1 MTNQS
6 QFFKE
11 QRPAAVLK
19 HGILHRYLRV
29 FASKTGSTAP
39 GHRVAYLDGY
49 SGPGQYQNG
58 IPGSPMLA
66 AKTAQILG
74 EIRNLEGFYVEKDE
88 ETFVQ
93 LHKVLAQTDHS
104 FRCYQGDVED
114 HLPEIMKAVGAAP
127 LFAFFDPFGLG
138 VPFDMLTKHILSRKR
153 GLGGPATELLLNF
166 SLPGLRRNAGHL
178 TSSSN
183 DPIYLKTR
191 RPKLVERVDAT
202 LGGDWWHPI
211 WEAGGE
217 DREAAIVSG
226 YVDRLRTAPGGW
238 AHVTIPVQNRW
249 DGPPVYCLVLL
260 TSYEGGLWAFAQV
273 LSTAMEEYR
282 EYAHQA
288 HGMLDLDPLE
298 DREAR
303 WIDHIAE
310 NLERHL
316 AEQGSFVV
324 GQTITVVFGETVG
337 FARETHIRQAV
348 KRLCAAGS
356 IRTEVYDKGKLRTGG
371 QGPVEK
377 MRILPP

>member
-93 LHKVLAQTDHS
+93 LHKVLAQTDHT

-127 LFAFFDPFGLG
+127 LFAFFDPFGWEC
-138 VPFDMLTKHILSRKR
+138 PSTCS
-153 GLGGPATELLLNF
+153 PST
-166 SLPGLRRNAGHL
+166 SCPGSVAWSG
-178 TSSSN
+178 
-183 DPIYLKTR
+183 R
-191 RPKLVERVDAT
+191 RP
-202 LGGDWWHPI
+202 
-211 WEAGGE
+211 
-217 DREAAIVSG
+217 
-226 YVDRLRTAPGGW
+226 
-238 AHVTIPVQNRW
+238 N
-249 DGPPVYCLVLL
+249 C
-260 TSYEGGLWAFAQV
+260 
-273 LSTAMEEYR
+273 
-282 EYAHQA
+282 
-288 HGMLDLDPLE
+288 
-298 DREAR
+298 
-303 WIDHIAE
+303 
-310 NLERHL
+310 
-316 AEQGSFVV
+316 
-324 GQTITVVFGETVG
+324 
-337 FARETHIRQAV
+337 
-348 KRLCAAGS
+348 C
-356 IRTEVYDKGKLRTGG
+356 
-371 QGPVEK
+371 
-377 MRILPP
+377 

>member
-1 MTNQS
+1 MPQ
-6 QFFKE
+6 
-11 QRPAAVLK
+11 
-19 HGILHRYLRV
+19 
-29 FASKTGSTAP
+29 
-39 GHRVAYLDGY
+39 AYPKRDR
-49 SGPGQYQNG
+49 SE
-58 IPGSPMLA
+58 GSPDAGVSVTGQHGEPDGELDQA
-66 AKTAQILG
+66 EEPLEQHVPGRGACGQNTREILG

-93 LHKVLAQTDHS
+93 LHKVLAQTDHT

-377 MRILPP
+377 RRILPP